1 MELSRYTANA
11 VQALSGAQSAAKRF
25 GHSFVGSE
33 HLLMGIIECGDRTAK
48 LLNDSGVTAEAA
60 APYIDTVVGSGRS
73 IFTDSFGNTQTVKK
87 ILELSL
93 YESKSKASPLVDTS
107 HILISIMRERDS
119 LGARI
124 IDSLCFDTDAL
135 RSALENGTE
144 LEPEAEEDYELEL
157 SPRVPERF
165 GRSMTPVL
173 DDYTRDLTAL
183 ARRGKLD
190 PVIGR
195 DEEINRVLQTLCRR
209 TKNNPVLI
217 GEPGVGKTAV
227 AEGIALKIIDGG
239 VPRALSGARLLSL
252 DLSAMIAGT
261 KYRGEFEERLKTAID
276 ELKDDPGIILFID
289 EIHNIVGA
297 GAGEGS
303 MDAANILKP
312 ALARGELRVIG
323 ATTVEEYRA
332 HIEKDSALER
342 RFTPIL
348 ISEPDAFRTKEILSG
363 LKDRYEKHH
372 GVKLPRETVEAAVD
386 LSVRFMADRRLPDKA
401 IDLMDEACALV
412 RIKAPN
418 DDFPTVTPS
427 DIEAVVADRTG
438 IDVKAVNGFGRFD
451 DFEKRLGERV
461 FGQENAIQLVSA
473 VLRRAASGLSEP
485 DKPFSSFVFFG
496 PSGSGKRTL
505 AESLAEEA
513 FGGQILSISGNEL
526 SDEHSAVKLLGAPTG
541 YADSEKG
548 GILTEFLRLHPF
560 SVILIEEADGASSGA
575 LSVIGELLKSGVA
588 ADGRGRLT
596 SLRSAV
602 IILTVDADAKNRSV
616 GFESSTNSA
625 ESVSSELGRKLPRT
639 LTSSVDAVVAFEK
652 LSPPAVKKI
661 VEKTLSRLSERAEKK
676 RIKLTASGE
685 AVEFMTKLC
694 GGSASE
700 AERIVSVYAENALS
714 AAVLSGK
721 IAPGDSAEIMC
732 LDGKIEAERV

>member
-144 LEPEAEEDYELEL
+144 LEPEADEEFDQSLGL
-157 SPRVPERF
+157 PERF

-183 ARRGKLD
+183 ARRGELD

-217 GEPGVGKTAV
+217 GDPGVGKTAV
-227 AEGIALKIIDGG
+227 AEGIALKIIEGG

-342 RFTPIL
+342 RFTPIF

-363 LKDRYEKHH
+363 LKERYEKHH
-372 GVKLPRETVEAAVD
+372 DVKLPRETVEAAVD

-418 DDFPTVTPS
+418 DACPTVTPS
-427 DIEAVVADRTG
+427 DIETVVADRTG
-438 IDVKAVNGFGRFD
+438 IDMKAVNGFGRFD
-451 DFEKRLGERV
+451 DIEKRLSERV
-461 FGQENAIQLVSA
+461 FGQDKAIQLVSV

-496 PSGSGKRTL
+496 PSGSGRRTL
-505 AESLAEEA
+505 AEALADEA
-513 FGGQILSISGNEL
+513 FGGQILSVNGSEL
-526 SDEHSAVKLLGAPTG
+526 ADEHSAVKLLGTPTG

-548 GILTEFLRLHPF
+548 GVLTEFLKLHPF
-560 SVILIEEADGASSGA
+560 SVILIEGADMASSGA
-575 LSVIGELLKSGVA
+575 LSVLADLLKSGVA
-588 ADGRGRLT
+588 ADGRGRLA
-596 SLRSAV
+596 SLRSSV
-602 IILTVDADAKNRSV
+602 IILTVDADARNRSV
-616 GFESSTNSA
+616 GFESSHGPA
-625 ESVSSELGRKLPRT
+625 ESISSEMGRKLPQS
-639 LTSSVDAVVAFEK
+639 LTSSVDAVVAFER
-652 LSPPAVKKI
+652 LSRPAVKRI
-661 VEKTLSRLSERAEKK
+661 VEKALSRLIERAAKK
-676 RIKLTASGE
+676 HITLSVSDEAAEKLTE
-685 AVEFMTKLC
+685 LC
-694 GGSASE
+694 GSSASE
-700 AERIVSVYAENALS
+700 AERLVAVYAENALS
-714 AAVLSGK
+714 AAVLVGEIVS
-721 IAPGDSAEIMC
+721 GDSAAIKC